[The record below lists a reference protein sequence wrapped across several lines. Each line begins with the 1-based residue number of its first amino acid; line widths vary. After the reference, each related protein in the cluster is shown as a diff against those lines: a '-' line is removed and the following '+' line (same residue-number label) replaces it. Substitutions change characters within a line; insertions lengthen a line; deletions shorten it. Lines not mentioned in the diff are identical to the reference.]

1 MSYKQMT
8 GNIISAT
15 KVEPAGN
22 NEVSAASGVWNLDDQ
37 YDYRRGA
44 NWPEAGVA
52 DPATLVENLFST
64 FLYVG
69 SESSPGAIVNGI
81 DLANEGGLVWTG
93 QRNDTRGNHFFDT
106 ERGPNKHV
114 IADNDE
120 AEQSDDNTLN
130 SFTSTGYVLGGD
142 SGINANNGEFV
153 SWTFRKAPKFFDVV
167 TYTGNGS
174 NRTIAHNLGSVPG
187 MILIKKL
194 NAAKNWAVYHRGVNG
209 GSSPENYWGILNLTQ
224 AFQDNATAWQDTAP
238 TSSVFSVGTLNHV
251 NNNNDTYVAYLFAHE
266 TGDDSMIQCGYY
278 AGNGNATGPVIDLG
292 WEPQWLFVKKSDDDD
307 AWHIFDAIR
316 GMVVGYNELA
326 LFANA
331 NSAEASTTY
340 ASLNAEGWS
349 IDTTA
354 GALNQNNQNFIYVA
368 IRRPNMATITDATEV
383 FAIDGENTAAPY
395 HTSGFPVD
403 FAIKKPLASGTWL
416 VASRLLQDKKMATDA
431 TTREA
436 DETDAS
442 FDFNDGY
449 FGGAAYGEDAALAY
463 MWKRAKGYFDVV
475 AYTGTGSAKT
485 EAHSLGVAP
494 EMMWVKARNTTEDWT
509 VWAGFGNDKYLNL
522 NDDAAVNSDSVTTIW
537 NNTAPTSAVF
547 SVGTHDRT
555 NASGDIYIAYLFATL
570 AGVSKVGSVT
580 HSGSSTDVNCGFSA
594 GARVVMLKRTDDAG
608 SWFWWDST
616 RGIIA
621 GNDPYFLLDTN
632 AAQVT
637 NTDYI
642 DPLASGFQIS
652 GSFQD
657 GDYIFL
663 AIA

>member
-22 NEVSAASGVWNLDDQ
+22 NEASAASGVWNLDDQ

-383 FAIDGENTAAPY
+383 FAVDQENDAAPY
-395 HTSGFPVD
+395 YTGGFPVD
-403 FAIKKPLASGTWL
+403 MGFFKRADAGSTSWYLYNRLAQGRELEMNASGAEGGSSNAQFDYMTGMQAGAQSSDTFAWL
-416 VASRLLQDKKMATDA
+416 
-431 TTREA
+431 
-436 DETDAS
+436 
-442 FDFNDGY
+442 
-449 FGGAAYGEDAALAY
+449 
-463 MWKRAKGYFDVV
+463 WKRAKGYFDVV
-475 AYTGTGSAKT
+475 HYTGTGSART
-485 EAHSLGVAP
+485 VVHGLGVAP
-494 EMMWVKARNTTEDWT
+494 EMLWVKCRSNGSTDFRIFEGNDATNMLRFTGNDASSDN
-509 VWAGFGNDKYLNL
+509 AGFWNDTLPTASVFTVGD
-522 NDDAAVNSDSVTTIW
+522 NDEVNGD
-537 NNTAPTSAVF
+537 
-547 SVGTHDRT
+547 GRT
-555 NASGDIYIAYLFATL
+555 YVAFLFATL
-570 AGVSKVGSVT
+570 AGVSKIGRVD
-580 HSGSSTDVNCGFSA
+580 HSGSSTDVNCGFSS
-594 GARVVMLKRTDDAG
+594 GARFVMLKRTDDDG
-608 SWFWWDST
+608 DWYLWDSV

-621 GNDPYFLLDTN
+621 GNDPYLLINTT
-632 AAQVT
+632 AASVT
-637 NTDYI
+637 NTDFI
-642 DPLASGFQIS
+642 DPLASGFTIT
-652 GSFQD
+652 GSFTD
-657 GDYIFL
+657 GTYMFY